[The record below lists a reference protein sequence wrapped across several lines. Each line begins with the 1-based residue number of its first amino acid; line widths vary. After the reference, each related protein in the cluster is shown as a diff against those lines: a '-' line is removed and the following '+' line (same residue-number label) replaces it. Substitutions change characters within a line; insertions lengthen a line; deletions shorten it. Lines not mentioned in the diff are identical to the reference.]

1 MAAPGN
7 VLVTGAGRGLGL
19 ELCRLYERNGWTVF
33 PVVRSARDAGRFDGS
48 GPGECH
54 PVVADLA
61 SDEAIGA
68 IREWVSARVD
78 RLDVLI
84 NNAGIPGAG
93 TRVASVTP
101 RELRDL
107 LDVHCV
113 GVLRCTQ
120 AVLPLLE
127 ARKGSKV
134 VNVTSRVGSF
144 ARNAAGEF
152 AGEPISYSYRVAK
165 AAQNMLTLCMS
176 QELGPRGVAVCA
188 LHPGEFRSGVNP
200 DAEERAGAAAE
211 RIAGWLDGLDG
222 GDAGHWHDPRVGR
235 LPW

>member
-1 MAAPGN
+1 MANPGN

-19 ELCRLYERNGWTVF
+19 ELCRLYARNGWTVF
-33 PVVRSARDAGRFDGS
+33 PIVRSAQDADRFDGA
-48 GPGECH
+48 CH

-61 SDEAIGA
+61 SDEAIQA
-68 IREWVSARVD
+68 IREPVSARVGH
-78 RLDVLI
+78 LDVLI
-84 NNAGIPGAG
+84 NNAGIPGAS
-93 TRVASVTP
+93 TEVASVTP

-127 ARKGSKV
+127 AGKGGKV

-144 ARNAAGEF
+144 ARNSAGEF
-152 AGEPISYSYRVAK
+152 AGEAISYSYRVAK

-188 LHPGEFRSGVNP
+188 LHPGEFKSELNP
-200 DAEERAGAAAE
+200 DAEELPRAAAE
-211 RIAGWLDGLDG
+211 RIARWLDGVNG
-222 GDAGHWHDPRVGR
+222 EDAGQWHDPRVGR